1 MERIS
6 FINKLPAEIWE
17 NIKYEIRKTFQKYL
31 EVNLLNQIHNVIN
44 YIEQSLVRTEI
55 SSFSD
60 VEL

>member
-31 EVNLLNQIHNVIN
+31 EVNLLNQIHNVKN
-44 YIEQSLVRTEI
+44 YIEQSLVRTDI